1 MSVFLKKSIS
11 NSRRI
16 FRKGRKE
23 VQQKQTQQA
32 RTLLLYLLEWK
43 LYKLRLWKLRLS
55 VHFYRM
61 IGLRTRQNEIND
73 TIHDFQGKICL
84 ELASESSQVHQ
95 LTARIRQEDKTDWEM
110 LPTVHCACPSLQL
123 ITLNWS
129 CLKSGH
135 PQNHKPCKVK
145 YHYYVI

>member
-1 MSVFLKKSIS
+1 MSMFLKKLMS
-11 NSRRI
+11 NSRKI
-16 FRKGRKE
+16 FRKGHKE
-23 VQQKQTQQA
+23 IQQKMCA
-32 RTLLLYLLEWK
+32 RTLFLYLLEGK
-43 LYKLRLWKLRLS
+43 LYKLRIWKLRMS

-61 IGLRTRQNEIND
+61 IGLRTRENEIND

-95 LTARIRQEDKTDWEM
+95 LTAWSRQEEKTYWEM
-110 LPTVHCACPSLQL
+110 LPTVHCACPSLQF

-135 PQNHKPCKVK
+135 LQNHKPCKVK
-145 YHYYVI
+145 YHDYAI